1 MAVTFERARRTVH
14 AALRGTWPAS
24 AGTFIV
30 APWGF
35 EDADSYL
42 VVYGAREWL
51 IDGDH
56 DLAVLD
62 APVAFVSK
70 EDGSLTFGSELED
83 AARIGAMLPHGLRPP
98 TP

>member
-1 MAVTFERARRTVH
+1 MTVTFEQARRKVD
-14 AALRGTWPAS
+14 AALRGTWPKD

-35 EDADSYL
+35 EDAESYL

-51 IDGDH
+51 IGGDVR
-56 DLAVLD
+56 LVVLD

-70 EDGSLTFGSELED
+70 DGGVLTFGSALQD
-83 AARIGAMLPHGLRPP
+83 AARIGAMRLHGPRPP
-98 TP
+98 A